1 MEKLYQVYVIRNE
14 AGRHYIGLSEDVVQR
29 LIDHNTGVSK
39 WTKHRGP
46 WHLVWTG
53 ETMTLGE
60 ARKLENLLKAQKG
73 GEGFYRLTG
82 LTRGAGS

>member
-1 MEKLYQVYVIRNE
+1 MEKKYRVYVIRNGE
-14 AGRHYIGLSEDVVQR
+14 GRHYIGLSEDVGQR
-29 LIDHNTGVSK
+29 LVDHNTGVSK

-53 ETMTLGE
+53 EPMTLGE

-82 LTRGAGS
+82 LMRAAGS